1 MHHIL
6 RGLPLTTPVETVLN
20 RSSEN
25 PVSDTINLIAR
36 LVDMV
41 QTRIGGG
48 GRMTNF
54 GFHTGASAH
63 YLSIGSPHVQV
74 KTVRL
79 LSGKVCSIIPQGLL
93 VDQYQNWIFAVNE
106 DEGRYLE
113 EKLITFERWR
123 RCPTFRFINF
133 HGLLRRKC
141 GFEHLVECDI
151 FVAVVR

>member
-1 MHHIL
+1 VHHIL

-63 YLSIGSPHVQV
+63 YLSVIEHRLAARSSEDR
-74 KTVRL
+74 KTAFGQSVFNNSSRT
-79 LSGKVCSIIPQGLL
+79 SC
-93 VDQYQNWIFAVNE
+93 
-106 DEGRYLE
+106 
-113 EKLITFERWR
+113 
-123 RCPTFRFINF
+123 
-133 HGLLRRKC
+133 
-141 GFEHLVECDI
+141 
-151 FVAVVR
+151 